1 LTTAADSRIVGLRG
15 SKQQENI
22 VAVGEKIG
30 SIFMTIQYSLTRSE
44 NVRGFLRGVR
54 TSTRLRTI
62 VFVYSAAIAV
72 IVSASG
78 GPFPRPLNVQSLARV
93 FAWAVGAFIFML
105 LWLFMRAKRAL
116 RTLTIAPSGIS
127 TQIGRLKG
135 DVPWNK
141 VKAVTDA
148 GSYVLI
154 TRANSSSFLIPKRAF
169 AGPDQQAQFLKD
181 IEAWRRAAA

>member
-1 LTTAADSRIVGLRG
+1 
-15 SKQQENI
+15 
-22 VAVGEKIG
+22 
-30 SIFMTIQYSLTRSE
+30 M
-44 NVRGFLRGVR
+44 
-54 TSTRLRTI
+54 
-62 VFVYSAAIAV
+62 
-72 IVSASG
+72 
-78 GPFPRPLNVQSLARV
+78 QSFATV
-93 FAWAVGAFIFML
+93 FAWAVGAFIFMPF
-105 LWLFMRAKRAL
+105 WLFIRAKTAL
-116 RTLTIAPSGIS
+116 RTLTLAPSGIS